1 MEHITEDQ
9 VNDLEVIEVSS
20 TRLWSELDPEFAY
33 FVVRKP
39 LSARLAEVR
48 QDPPVVTSA
57 LADGS
62 ARARRDER
70 IAARLNTAR
79 PTVRAGQH
87 RAAA

>member
-1 MEHITEDQ
+1 MDNITRDQ
-9 VNDLEVIEVSS
+9 VNDASVIEISS

-39 LSARLAEVR
+39 LSAQLAEVR
-48 QDPPVVTSA
+48 QDLPVLTSA

-70 IAARLNTAR
+70 IAARKG
-79 PTVRAGQH
+79 VRAAT
-87 RAAA
+87 RAAGHLTAA